1 VKAESGDRKPESK
14 TAPFRDFRERTFQF
28 GIRCVRLVESLPRSM
43 TAQTVGRQLL
53 RAKTSVGA
61 NYRAA
66 VRGRSRGDFVSRM
79 GIVEEE
85 CDEALYWIDVLVEL
99 GLTSGKRV
107 EQPRSEGS
115 EIIAI
120 TVSSIKTARKGPRK

>member
-1 VKAESGDRKPESK
+1 MRSESGDRKPEREGV
-14 TAPFRDFRERTFQF
+14 PIRDFRERTFQF
-28 GIRCVRLVESLPRSM
+28 GIRCVRLVESLPKSM
-43 TAQTVGRQLL
+43 SAQTIGRQLL
-53 RAKTSVGA
+53 RAGTSVGA

-66 VRGRSRGDFVSRM
+66 VRGRSRADFVSRM

-99 GLTSGKRV
+99 DVTSSKRV
-107 EQPRSEGS
+107 EQLRAEAN

-120 TVSSIKTARKGPRK
+120 TVSSIKTARKGARK